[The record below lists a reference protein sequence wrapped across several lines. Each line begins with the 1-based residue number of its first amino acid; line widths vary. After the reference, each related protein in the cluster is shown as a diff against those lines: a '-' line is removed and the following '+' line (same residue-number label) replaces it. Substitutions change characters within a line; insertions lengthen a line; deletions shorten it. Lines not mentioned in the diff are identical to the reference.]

1 MTEYLVALAT
11 IVGVQVLLTLGLN
24 FHYGLTGLVNFGHVA
39 FYALG
44 AYASALLTLAGVPFL
59 PALAAGVV
67 LAVGASLLL
76 GATTLRLREDYFAI
90 VSLGFS
96 ELLRLLLLN
105 AREITQGALGLPG
118 IPRPLA
124 GVAAGSYSLA
134 YLGLVAVAVA
144 LAAGLSSI
152 LARSPLGRTL
162 RAIRDDDQ
170 AAMALGKNVL
180 AFRLTALGWGAG
192 LAAVAGSLWAHYVT
206 YVVPDQFTPEVTF
219 YTWMAMII
227 GGPGSTAG
235 AVLGTAGLVAVL
247 ESTRFVKDVVP
258 LLDEPKL
265 AALRQIVIGLGLIVL
280 TVHVRRL
287 GARRRP
293 APAASGPAPP
303 GVPHRP

>member
-1 MTEYLVALAT
+1 VGEYLVALAT

-59 PALAAGVV
+59 PAMAAGVV
-67 LAVGASLLL
+67 LAVLAGLLL
-76 GATTLRLREDYFAI
+76 GMTTLRLREDYFAI

-124 GVAAGSYSLA
+124 WLAPRWHSVA
-134 YLGLVAVAVA
+134 YLGLVLVAVG
-144 LAAGLSSI
+144 LAFTLCEV

-180 AFRLTALGWGAG
+180 AFRLTSLGWGAA

-227 GGPGSTAG
+227 GGPGSTLG

-247 ESTRFVKDVVP
+247 ESTRFAKDVVP
-258 LLDEPKL
+258 MIDEPKL

-280 TVHVRRL
+280 TVYMRRPA
-287 GARRRP
+287 ARRRP
-293 APAASGPAPP
+293 APG
-303 GVPHRP
+303 